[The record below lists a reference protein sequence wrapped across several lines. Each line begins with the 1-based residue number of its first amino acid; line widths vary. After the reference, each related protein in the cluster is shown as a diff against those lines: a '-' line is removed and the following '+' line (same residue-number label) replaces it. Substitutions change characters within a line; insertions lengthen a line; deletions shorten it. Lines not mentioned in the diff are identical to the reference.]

1 MLDDKKYNFL
11 EKEPKWQK
19 FWQENE
25 IYKFDENNDKI
36 FSIDTP
42 PPTVSG
48 KIHIG
53 HIMGFVQADIIARYK
68 RMRGFNLFYPL
79 GFDNNGLPTEL

>member
-1 MLDDKKYNFL
+1 MLESKYNFL
-11 EKEPKWQK
+11 QSEPKWQK
-19 FWQENE
+19 FWQEE
-25 IYKFDENNDKI
+25 GIYKFDNSSNKKI

-53 HIMGFVQADIIARYK
+53 HIFSYSQAEFVARYQ
-68 RMRGFNLFYPL
+68 RMKGFNVFYPF
-79 GFDNNGLPTEL
+79 GFDDNGLPT